1 MIKTAKAHMQENL
14 SVDMNPMLDIVFI
27 LLIFFIVTASFNKE
41 AVLDIERNNSPTLSV
56 TPKVTPQFIIDAS
69 NKVYLNNRQ
78 VEIDA
83 INVNIAKLAANADI
97 TAISVRAH
105 ESSQHN
111 TLVTVLNAIKEQTS
125 VPVALGDVLA
135 N

>member
-1 MIKTAKAHMQENL
+1 MIRTAKAHMQENL

-56 TPKVTPQFIIDAS
+56 TPKVTPQFTIDAS
-69 NKVYLNNRQ
+69 NRVYLNNRQ
-78 VEIDA
+78 VDIDA

-105 ESSQHN
+105 ENSQHN
-111 TLVTVLNAIKEQTS
+111 TLVDVLNAIKEQTS
-125 VPVALGDVLA
+125 APVALGEVLS